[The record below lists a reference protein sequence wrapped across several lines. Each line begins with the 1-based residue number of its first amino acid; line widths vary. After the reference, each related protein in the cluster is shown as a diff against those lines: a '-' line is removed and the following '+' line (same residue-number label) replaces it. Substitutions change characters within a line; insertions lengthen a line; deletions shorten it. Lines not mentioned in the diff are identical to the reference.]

1 MLYHALHV
9 HSGIE
14 LNIASPA
21 GGHCPIDPSSLKSSE
36 HEEEVQAFLADECAM
51 KWIKC
56 TDRLGKFDLGRFQ
69 AVIFVGGPG
78 TMRDFGEREVSE
90 TVKKI
95 WNQGGVVAAI
105 GHGAAALVAVR
116 DERGESW
123 LKGKKVTSNT
133 TEEDQ
138 DMRLEKILP
147 FSIEKKLKEVG
158 ANFKKANKFATNVIE
173 DGRLITAQNRNSTRE
188 WIRAIETKLQK

>member
-1 MLYHALHV
+1 MLLEDL
-9 HSGIE
+9 S
-14 LNIASPA
+14 
-21 GGHCPIDPSSLKSSE
+21 
-36 HEEEVQAFLADECAM
+36 HEEEQ
-51 KWIKC
+51 
-56 TDRLGKFDLGRFQ
+56 
-69 AVIFVGGPG
+69 
-78 TMRDFGEREVSE
+78 EVSE

-138 DMRLEKILP
+138 DMRLEKVLP

-158 ANFKKANKFATNVIE
+158 ANFKKVNKFATNVIE